1 MTDQSGGKTSG
12 RSLDLSAR
20 LQAVA
25 GLVTDGYRLADIGT
39 DHAYIPIWLGEDRAY
54 SRRCSGRHK

>member
-12 RSLDLSAR
+12 RSSDLSAR

-25 GLVTDGYRLADIGT
+25 EKLLDDTFVGRMIACASDRELYELVNA
-39 DHAYIPIWLGEDRAY
+39 
-54 SRRCSGRHK
+54 